1 MLVGGGIVA
10 GVVLIFIEMAYK
22 RHYGKQERE
31 EVVARAAFDRWR
43 SAAKVIA
50 ALLILLQL
58 QLWSLL
64 LLLLML
70 PLLKLIYLPL
80 SALKLPTPV
89 QWTISHFSPHPLER
103 ATCPATLFV
112 ITSCFSPFSLVQ

>member
-43 SAAKVIA
+43 TVVKVSFF
-50 ALLILLQL
+50 LL
-58 QLWSLL
+58 
-64 LLLLML
+64 
-70 PLLKLIYLPL
+70 
-80 SALKLPTPV
+80 
-89 QWTISHFSPHPLER
+89 
-103 ATCPATLFV
+103 
-112 ITSCFSPFSLVQ
+112 

>member
-43 SAAKVIA
+43 TAVKV
-50 ALLILLQL
+50 
-58 QLWSLL
+58 SFFCYNEFF
-64 LLLLML
+64 
-70 PLLKLIYLPL
+70 KCIYC
-80 SALKLPTPV
+80 
-89 QWTISHFSPHPLER
+89 Q
-103 ATCPATLFV
+103 
-112 ITSCFSPFSLVQ
+112 